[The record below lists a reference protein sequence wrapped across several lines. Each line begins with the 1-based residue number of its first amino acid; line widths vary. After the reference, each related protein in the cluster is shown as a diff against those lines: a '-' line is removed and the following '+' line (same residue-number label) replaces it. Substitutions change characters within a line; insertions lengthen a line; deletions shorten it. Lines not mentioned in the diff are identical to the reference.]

1 VFKIQAN
8 MDPAHRDRVAFL
20 RVCSGRYA
28 SGMKALQVRTGKEVK
43 LANALTFMASE
54 REIAE
59 EAYPGDV
66 IGLHN
71 HGTIS
76 IGDSFSEGE
85 KLVFTGIPNFAP
97 ELFRRAHLRDPL
109 KMKAMRAGLAQL
121 SEEGA
126 TQFFR
131 PLMSNDL
138 ILGAVGVLQF
148 DVAAYRLKDEYNV
161 DATFEPVT
169 VTTARWVHCDD
180 EKKLAE
186 FREKNAMNLAIDGA
200 GELVYIAPTR
210 VNLQL
215 AQERWPQVRFA
226 NTREH
231 AAAVEV

>member
-1 VFKIQAN
+1 
-8 MDPAHRDRVAFL
+8 M
-20 RVCSGRYA
+20 
-28 SGMKALQVRTGKEVK
+28 K
-43 LANALTFMASE
+43 LANALTFMASD
-54 REIAE
+54 REIAV
-59 EAYPGDV
+59 EAWPGDV
-66 IGLHN
+66 IGIHN

-76 IGDSFSEGE
+76 IGDTFTEGE
-85 KLVFTGIPNFAP
+85 AVSFTGIPNFAP
-97 ELFRRAHLRDPL
+97 ELFRRAQLRDPL
-109 KMKAMRAGLAQL
+109 KMKALQKGLAQL

-148 DVAAYRLKDEYNV
+148 EVVAYRLKDEYNV

-169 VTTARWVHCDD
+169 VSTARWVHCDD
-180 EKKLAE
+180 ERKLEE

-231 AAAVEV
+231 ASAAAV